1 MEKIGIFYG
10 PVGGSTERVAH
21 KIGKEF
27 GGDNVELVPV
37 HDAKASDV
45 DRFKNVIFG
54 CSTIGKETWQAA
66 SSKKDWDLFRSEL
79 EKVKVEGKVFALFG
93 LGDHLTYPFHFVD
106 SMGEIGK
113 TILSKGAKVVGR
125 CSVKDYDFKDSEA
138 VIDGEFIGL
147 PIDEDFEA
155 ELTEPRVKNWV
166 VRLKNKFV

>member
-27 GGDNVELVPV
+27 GGDNVEFIAVNN
-37 HDAKASDV
+37 ANASDL

-54 CSTIGKETWQAA
+54 CSTLGKETWQSA
-66 SSKKDWDLFRSEL
+66 SGKKDWDLFRTEL
-79 EKVKVEGKVFALFG
+79 EKVKVDGKVFAIFG

-113 TILSKGAKVVGR
+113 TLLVKGAKIVGR
-125 CSVKDYDFKDSEA
+125 CSVKDYEFKESEA

-147 PIDEDFEA
+147 PIDEDFES
-155 ELTEPRVKNWV
+155 ELTEPRIKNWA
-166 VRLKNKFV
+166 VRLKNKFL